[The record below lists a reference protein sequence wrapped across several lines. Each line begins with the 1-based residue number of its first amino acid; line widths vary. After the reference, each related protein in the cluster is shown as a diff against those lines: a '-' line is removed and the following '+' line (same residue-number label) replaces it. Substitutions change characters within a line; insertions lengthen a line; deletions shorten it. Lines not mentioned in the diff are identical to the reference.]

1 MDVSFTVWAVT
12 VAGVLAVIGLDLL
25 AVSRRPHLP
34 TMRESTLWVLL
45 FVGLAVV
52 FGLLVWAVWG
62 RSYAGQFYAGWL
74 TEYSLSLDNLFVF
87 VIIMSRFKVPAAAQQ
102 TVLLIGILLA
112 LFFRSIFIVLGAA
125 AISRYSWVFYFFG
138 AFLVYTAWKLASHG
152 EEDDDDFK
160 ENAVL
165 RLVKRVVPTSVDY
178 DGIRLRTEIDG
189 VRLFTPMLVVMVA
202 IGTTDVLFALDS
214 IPAIFGLTKEPYLVF
229 TANAFALMGLM
240 QLYFLLGGLLDRLV
254 YLSIGLAVIL
264 GFIGVKLILEA
275 LHTNTVPFIN
285 GGEPVEW
292 APEIP
297 ISVSL
302 GVIVTVLALT
312 TVASLLRTRRDGRAA

>member
-1 MDVSFTVWAVT
+1 MHVTFAVWAAT
-12 VAGVLAVIGLDLL
+12 VAAVFLVIGADLF

-45 FVGLAVV
+45 FIGLAVA
-52 FGLLVWAVWG
+52 FGGLVWAVWG
-62 RSYAGQFYAGWL
+62 QAYAGQFYAGWL

-87 VIIMSRFKVPAAAQQ
+87 VIIMSRFRVPASAQQ

-112 LFFRSIFIVLGAA
+112 LLFRSIFIALGAA
-125 AISRYSWVFYFFG
+125 AISRYSWVFYLFG
-138 AFLVYTAWKLASHG
+138 AFLLYTAWKLASHR
-152 EEDDDDFK
+152 EDDEVDFK

-165 RLVKRVVPTSVDY
+165 RLVKRVVPT
-178 DGIRLRTEIDG
+178 TEEYDG
-189 VRLFTPMLVVMVA
+189 VRLRTTVSGRRMFTPMLVVMVA

-254 YLSIGLAVIL
+254 FLSMGLAVIL
-264 GFIGVKLILEA
+264 GFIGVKLVLEA
-275 LHTNTVPFIN
+275 LHTNTLPFIN
-285 GGEPVEW
+285 DGEPVEW

-302 GVIVTVLALT
+302 GVIVGVLAVT
-312 TVASLLRTRRDGRAA
+312 TVASLAHSRSRRPAG